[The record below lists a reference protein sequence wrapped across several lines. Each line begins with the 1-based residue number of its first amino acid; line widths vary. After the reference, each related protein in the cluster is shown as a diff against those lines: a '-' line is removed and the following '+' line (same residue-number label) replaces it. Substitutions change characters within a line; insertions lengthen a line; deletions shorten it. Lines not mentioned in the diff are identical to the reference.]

1 MSAPLLTVR
10 NLFVRYGAQKVLE
23 DVSLHALVGPN
34 GAGKTTLI
42 RWVLGEVAFSGDV
55 RLRFQGSGV
64 IGYVPQLLNLDPSV
78 PVTVA
83 DFFTL
88 MLRTR
93 PVFSRRSRD
102 LDETIAGALASCG
115 AEHLANRPLAEL
127 SGGETR
133 RVLMAQALVPKPEL
147 LLLDEPASSVDE
159 EGSRLFESLLTR
171 LVREDGVTVLMV
183 SHDSESLARIA
194 DKITFLDR
202 KILDSSAFSRK
213 AEDCKS
219 SDLSNPASG
228 AERVK
233 AAAGAREAGLP

>member
-1 MSAPLLTVR
+1 MSSPLAPLLTIR
-10 NLFVRYGAQKVLE
+10 NLSVRYGARQVLKGVSL
-23 DVSLHALVGPN
+23 DVAPGTLHALVGPN

-42 RWVLGEVAFSGDV
+42 RAVLGEVAFTGDV
-55 RLRFQGSGV
+55 RLRFQGTGV
-64 IGYVPQLLNLDPSV
+64 IGYVPQLLNLDSSV

-93 PVFSRRSRD
+93 PVFSRRTRD
-102 LDETIAGALASCG
+102 LDESIARALESCG
-115 AEHLANRPLAEL
+115 AGHLASRPLAAL

-171 LVREDGVTVLMV
+171 LVRDDGVTVLMV
-183 SHDSESLARIA
+183 SHDSESVARTA
-194 DKITFLDR
+194 DRITFLDR
-202 KILDSSAFSRK
+202 RILDTTAFNTK

-219 SDLSNPASG
+219 SVLS
-228 AERVK
+228 
-233 AAAGAREAGLP
+233 L